1 MMIDPSSVAFDID
14 GVVADT
20 MTLFLDIAAQEY
32 NLNSIQYSDI
42 TSYKLEECLDIDP
55 AIIDAIVLRILDGNY
70 SATLHPLAGARE
82 GLAKIQRHCNPIAF
96 ITARPYPGPI
106 PNWINQTLQ
115 LDPVSFEVISTG
127 SHEAKA
133 DILRQRK
140 ISCFVEDR
148 LDTCFLL
155 QEAEVQPI
163 LFSQPWNR
171 VQHPFVEV
179 GSWDELQALIE
190 F

>member
-1 MMIDPSSVAFDID
+1 MMINPASMAFDID

-20 MTLFLDIAAQEY
+20 MTLFLDIARQEY

-55 AIIDAIVLRILDGNY
+55 KVIDAIVLKILDGNY
-70 SATLHPLAGARE
+70 GATLHPIAGAVE
-82 GLAKIQRHCNPIAF
+82 GLAKIERHCSPIIF

-106 PNWINQTLQ
+106 RNWINQTLR
-115 LDPVSFEVISTG
+115 LGTVSFEVIATG

-133 DILRQRK
+133 GILQQRQ
-140 ISCFVEDR
+140 ISYFVEDR
-148 LDTCFLL
+148 LETCFLL
-155 QEAEVQPI
+155 QDAGVQPV
-163 LFSQPWNR
+163 LFRQPWNR
-171 VQHPFVEV
+171 ELHPFVEV

>member
-1 MMIDPSSVAFDID
+1 MMIDPTSVAFDID

-20 MTLFLDIAAQEY
+20 MTLFLDIARQEY
-32 NLNSIQYSDI
+32 NINSIQYSDI
-42 TSYKLEECLDIDP
+42 TTYKLEECLDIDP
-55 AIIDAIVLRILDGNY
+55 EIIDAIVLRILDGNY
-70 SATLHPLAGARE
+70 SATLHPIAGASK
-82 GLAKIQRHCNPIAF
+82 GLAKIQRYRNPIIF

-106 PNWINQTLQ
+106 PNWISQTLR
-115 LDPVSFEVISTG
+115 LDPASFEIISTG

-133 DILRQRK
+133 GILQQRK
-140 ISCFVEDR
+140 ILYFVEDR

-155 QEAEVQPI
+155 QEADVQPI
-163 LFSQPWNR
+163 LFCQPWNR

>member
-1 MMIDPSSVAFDID
+1 MIDPASMAFDID

-20 MTLFLDIAAQEY
+20 MTLFLEIARQEY

-42 TSYKLEECLDIDP
+42 TTYKLEECLDIDP
-55 AIIDAIVLRILDGNY
+55 KVIDAIVLRILDGNY
-70 SATLHPLAGARE
+70 RATLHPIAGASE
-82 GLAKIQRHCNPIAF
+82 GLVKIQRHCSSIIF

-106 PNWINQTLQ
+106 QDWIYQTLR
-115 LDPVSFEVISTG
+115 LDPACFEVIATG

-133 DILRQRK
+133 GILQQRQV
-140 ISCFVEDR
+140 SYFVEDR
-148 LDTCFLL
+148 LETCFLL
-155 QEAEVQPI
+155 QDAGVQPI
-163 LFSQPWNR
+163 LFRQPWNR
-171 VQHPFVEV
+171 EQHPFVEV

>member
-1 MMIDPSSVAFDID
+1 MIDPASVAFDID

-20 MTLFLDIAAQEY
+20 MTLFLDIARQEY

-55 AIIDAIVLRILDGNY
+55 EIIEAIVLRILDGNY
-70 SATLHPLAGARE
+70 HATLHPIAGASE
-82 GLAKIQRHCNPIAF
+82 GLVKIQRYRKPILF

-106 PNWINQTLQ
+106 RDWISQALQ
-115 LDPVSFEVISTG
+115 LDPASFEVIATG

-133 DILRQRK
+133 DVLRQRK
-140 ISCFVEDR
+140 ISCFVDDR
-148 LDTCFLL
+148 LETCFLL
-155 QEAEVQPI
+155 QNADVTPV
-163 LFSQPWNR
+163 LYCQPWNR
-171 VQHPFVEV
+171 EQHPFVEV
-179 GSWDELQALIE
+179 GSWDELQALIA

>member
-1 MMIDPSSVAFDID
+1 MMIDPASVAFDID

-20 MTLFLDIAAQEY
+20 MTLFLDIARQEY

-55 AIIDAIVLRILDGNY
+55 EVIDAIVLRILDGNY
-70 SATLHPLAGARE
+70 SATLSPIAGAGE
-82 GLAKIQRHCNPIAF
+82 GLAKIQRHCNPIIF

-106 PNWINQTLQ
+106 PNWINQTLR
-115 LDPVSFEVISTG
+115 LEPVSFEVVSTG

-133 DILRQRK
+133 GILRQRQ
-140 ISCFVEDR
+140 ISYFVEDR

-155 QEAEVQPI
+155 QEADVQPI
-163 LFSQPWNR
+163 LFCQPWNR
-171 VQHPFVEV
+171 VPHPFVEV
-179 GSWDELQALIE
+179 SSWDELQALIE

>member
-20 MTLFLDIAAQEY
+20 MSLFLDIARQEY

-55 AIIDAIVLRILDGNY
+55 HVIDAIVLRILDGNY
-70 SATLHPLAGARE
+70 SATLHPIAGAPE
-82 GLAKIQRHCNPIAF
+82 GLTKIERHCSPIIF

-106 PNWINQTLQ
+106 RIWINQTLQ
-115 LDPVSFEVISTG
+115 LDPAAFEVIATG

-133 DILRQRK
+133 GILQQRN
-140 ISCFVEDR
+140 ISYFVEDR
-148 LDTCFLL
+148 LETCFLL
-155 QEAEVQPI
+155 QDAEVQPV
-163 LFSQPWNR
+163 LYRQPWNR
-171 VQHPFVEV
+171 EQHPFVEV

>member
-1 MMIDPSSVAFDID
+1 MMIDPTSMAFDID

-20 MTLFLDIAAQEY
+20 MTLFLDIARQEY

-55 AIIDAIVLRILDGNY
+55 KVIDAIILQILDGNY
-70 SATLHPLAGARE
+70 SATLHPIANASA
-82 GLAKIQRHCNPIAF
+82 GLAKIERHCSPIIF

-106 PNWINQTLQ
+106 PDWINQTLQ
-115 LDPVSFEVISTG
+115 LDPAAFEVIATG

-133 DILRQRK
+133 GILQRRK
-140 ISCFVEDR
+140 ISYFVEDR
-148 LDTCFLL
+148 LETCFLL
-155 QEAEVQPI
+155 RDAKVQPI
-163 LFSQPWNR
+163 LFRQPWNR
-171 VQHPFVEV
+171 EQHPFAEV
-179 GSWDELQALIE
+179 GTWDELQALIE

>member
-1 MMIDPSSVAFDID
+1 MMIDPTSVAFDID

-20 MTLFLDIAAQEY
+20 MTLFLDIARQEY
-32 NLNSIQYSDI
+32 NLNSIQYNDI

-55 AIIDAIVLRILDGNY
+55 EVIDAIVLRILDGNY
-70 SATLHPLAGARE
+70 SATLHPIAGAAE
-82 GLAKIQRHCNPIAF
+82 GLAKIQRHCRPIIF

-106 PNWINQTLQ
+106 RDWMKKTLQ
-115 LDPVSFEVISTG
+115 LDPASFEVIATG

-133 DILRQRK
+133 GILRQRK
-140 ISCFVEDR
+140 ISFFVEDR
-148 LDTCFLL
+148 LETCFLL
-155 QEAEVQPI
+155 QNAEVKPV
-163 LFSQPWNR
+163 LYRQPWNR
-171 VQHPFVEV
+171 EQHPFVEV

>member
-1 MMIDPSSVAFDID
+1 MMIDPASVAFDID

-20 MTLFLDIAAQEY
+20 MTLFLDIARQEY

-55 AIIDAIVLRILDGNY
+55 EIIEAIVLRILDGNY
-70 SATLHPLAGARE
+70 QATLHPIAGAAE
-82 GLAKIQRHCNPIAF
+82 GLVKIQRHSNPILF

-106 PNWINQTLQ
+106 QDWISQALQ
-115 LDPVSFEVISTG
+115 LDPASFEVIATG

-133 DILRQRK
+133 DVLRQRK
-140 ISCFVEDR
+140 LSCFVDDR
-148 LDTCFLL
+148 LETCFLL
-155 QEAEVQPI
+155 QDADVTPV
-163 LFSQPWNR
+163 LYRQPWNR
-171 VQHPFVEV
+171 EQHPFVEV
-179 GSWDELQALIE
+179 GSWDELQAIIA